1 VFAAAQTGALRA
13 VVPPSQLQAAAGA
26 QEARNATARVAGP
39 PLGGALF
46 GLGHAV
52 PFLADA
58 ASYAASTVAL
68 AAMRTPFQ
76 ERRERDRTPVRAQL
90 AEGFAF
96 LWSQPFLRTTAFLY
110 GLGNFTIPG
119 ILLVLVVAGTR
130 QGLSAA
136 EVGALTAAFGAFTL
150 VGAVASPLF
159 RRVLSVRAIVL
170 LELWLGLGSAAFLVR
185 PDVRVLA
192 VAILPQAIS
201 LPVTDSVVVGRRIA
215 ITPDRLLGRVESVRR
230 TIALLVAPLGPLV
243 AGVLLG
249 AVSARATV
257 AVFAAVSLALA
268 LWGTRSAAIR
278 GAALP

>member
-1 VFAAAQTGALRA
+1 
-13 VVPPSQLQAAAGA
+13 
-26 QEARNATARVAGP
+26 
-39 PLGGALF
+39 
-46 GLGHAV
+46 
-52 PFLADA
+52 
-58 ASYAASTVAL
+58 
-68 AAMRTPFQ
+68 
-76 ERRERDRTPVRAQL
+76 
-90 AEGFAF
+90 
-96 LWSQPFLRTTAFLY
+96 
-110 GLGNFTIPG
+110 
-119 ILLVLVVAGTR
+119 
-130 QGLSAA
+130 
-136 EVGALTAAFGAFTL
+136 
-150 VGAVASPLF
+150 
-159 RRVLSVRAIVL
+159 VLSVRAIVL